1 MAQRVTFRRRNPYNT
16 KSNKIKVVKTPGGAL
31 RSQHVKKLA
40 TRPKCGDTGV
50 PLQGVSTLRPRQ
62 YATVSR
68 TKKTVSR
75 AYGGSKSANAVKE
88 RIVRAFLIEEQKI
101 VKRVIKEQTEAAKK
115 AEKKDAKKSKK

>member
-1 MAQRVTFRRRNPYNT
+1 M
-16 KSNKIKVVKTPGGAL
+16 